1 MGSEKDDSHAELC
14 HSENHAQGNGK
25 APGTMLVNPG
35 NDDDRD
41 LREIKAFLRDHGFDV
56 TVDEIRRLRRVT
68 TDNL

>member
-1 MGSEKDDSHAELC
+1 MGFERHDSHAVSF
-14 HSENHAQGNGK
+14 HSEHHAQANGK

-41 LREIKAFLRDHGFDV
+41 LREIKKFLRDHGFDV

-68 TDNL
+68 TDDL